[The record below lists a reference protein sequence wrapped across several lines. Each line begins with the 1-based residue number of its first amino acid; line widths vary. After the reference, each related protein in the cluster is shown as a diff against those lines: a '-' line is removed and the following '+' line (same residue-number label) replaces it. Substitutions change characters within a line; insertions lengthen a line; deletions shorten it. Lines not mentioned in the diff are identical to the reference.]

1 MKKASTFLAFL
12 LCGIFAAHG
21 GYMYWLL
28 EPEDASSPVEFA
40 YAQVAADDGNGAI
53 TYLTVGNTSS
63 TIVFDQSTIPNT
75 TSLAETYSLL
85 PSSPESFSYYVELYN
100 QLGEVVGMTKPA
112 TYAQL
117 RDSFALYDDKGTA
130 GILAPFVYTAA
141 AVPEPTSGM
150 LLALGLGLLALR
162 RRRAAAF
169 LAAAA
174 MCGAA
179 LAAANDTVVSFS
191 TPGVDRYADGTR
203 VMQGESYALVW
214 TADGATFGGLSA
226 DCTPLAQTDKVV
238 MVAPLAKRGRCPV
251 TVVEINAE
259 DAKSYEGGTFAVYL
273 LDTRV
278 KGADGK
284 VTLAAYANGLPR
296 VVNSFGASGA
306 EKDATSAAGVAGGI
320 GASAAIRLGD
330 VGVYTQIESPQIT
343 AIEIRG
349 AKIRL
354 QVKGMSPAAEYFV
367 VPGSTPG
374 SFAQAMDAE
383 ADEDGFTFDRPEDR
397 SATFFKVIGV
407 RKFDAAKD
415 AAK

>member
-1 MKKASTFLAFL
+1 MNKMLAL
-12 LCGIFAAHG
+12 LGVFAYGLHAAYG

-28 EPEDASSPVEFA
+28 QPEDASAPVEFA
-40 YAQVAADDGNGAI
+40 YAQVAADDGNGGI
-53 TYLTVGNTSS
+53 TYLTVGNTSE
-63 TIVFDQSTIPNT
+63 TIVFDAATIPST

-85 PSSPESFSYYVELYN
+85 PESPESFSYYVELYN
-100 QLGEVVGMTKPA
+100 QFGQVVGMTTPA

-117 RDSFALYDDKGTA
+117 RDSFSLYNDMSTTGVLT
-130 GILAPFVYTAA
+130 PFVYQAA
-141 AVPEPTSGM
+141 AVPEPTGGL
-150 LLALGLGLLALR
+150 LLALGIGLLALR

-214 TADGATFGGLSA
+214 TADGATFGGLSS
-226 DCTPLAQTDKVV
+226 DCKPLAETDRLV
-238 MVAPLAKRGRCPV
+238 MVAPLAKRGRCPL
-251 TVVEINAE
+251 TVVEIDAE
-259 DAKSYEGGTFAVYL
+259 EAKRYEGGTFAVYL

-278 KGADGK
+278 KGSDGK
-284 VTLAAYANGLPR
+284 VAVASYVEGLPQ

-306 EKDATSAAGVAGGI
+306 TKDATSAAGVAGGI
-320 GASAAIRLGD
+320 GASSAIKLGE

-343 AIEIRG
+343 AIEMRG

-354 QVKGMSPAAEYFV
+354 QVKGMSPAADYFV
-367 VPGSTPG
+367 VPGSVPG
-374 SFAQAMDAE
+374 IFAPAMDAT
-383 ADEDGFTFDRPEDR
+383 ADEDGFTFDRPEGQ

-407 RKFDAAKD
+407 RKFDAARQ
-415 AAK
+415 